1 MSEYTVKARSLDPVD
16 GVHRGTGTHV
26 LTDDWV
32 LDPTSV
38 DGSDPLAFVKSDM
51 NTTTMLFEIDAP
63 VVPNWFGV
71 AVPSGITSFVDPVLF
86 FHPTPAQAGYVDHD
100 YASKSGKWPELF
112 HYMDKLGWQVD
123 PAQRDRVI
131 IMPFLTQAAAGTT
144 GMLPSA
150 WQSLVTQILT
160 ATRAAMNADDGS
172 PLTIASMAVASFSAG
187 IVYSD
192 TFRRKAAGLSPL
204 LREVWDFD
212 GAFSTNAALST
223 RLRSTPTTRVI
234 QYDQRSG
241 PVGGGSSIHV
251 PASRWSDF
259 PAPPTNGDQVHSLSV
274 SYLVTHTCWLST
286 LGARSTPPT
295 DDPNVA

>member
-1 MSEYTVKARSLDPVD
+1 MSVYTVKQRSLDPID
-16 GVHRGTGTHV
+16 GVHLGTGTHG
-26 LTDDWV
+26 LTNDWV

-38 DGSDPLAFVKSDM
+38 DGSGPLAFVKSDM

-86 FHPTPAQAGYVDHD
+86 FHPTPAQAGYVDGD
-100 YASKSGKWPELF
+100 YASKRGKWPELF

-123 PAQRDRVI
+123 PARKDRVV
-131 IMPFLTQAAAGTT
+131 IMPFLTQAAASDT
-144 GMLPSA
+144 GILPGA

-172 PLTIASMAVASFSAG
+172 PLSIASMAVASYSAG

-192 TFRRKAAGLSPL
+192 TFRRKAVGLSPL

-212 GAFSTNAALST
+212 GAYSTNAALSAK
-223 RLRSTPTTRVI
+223 LHSTPTTRVI
-234 QYDQRSG
+234 EYDQGLG
-241 PVGGGSSIHV
+241 PMGGSSIHV
-251 PASRWSDF
+251 PARRWADF
-259 PAPPTNGDQVHSLSV
+259 PAAPTTGDEVHWLAI
-274 SYLVTHTCWLST
+274 SYLVTHTCWLSS
-286 LGARSTPPT
+286 LGARPTPPT